1 MAWANMRYLLPALL
15 LGLATASGAQAHQAS
30 TKLTCAAAAA
40 LVRQQ
45 GEVLFDTSPT
55 TFDRYVRDGS
65 FCPLGRRLAAAFI
78 PTRDN
83 PLCMAGYTCEPEI
96 PIAPFSA
103 PGVGR

>member
-1 MAWANMRYLLPALL
+1 M
-15 LGLATASGAQAHQAS
+15 
-30 TKLTCAAAAA
+30 
-40 LVRQQ
+40 RQQ